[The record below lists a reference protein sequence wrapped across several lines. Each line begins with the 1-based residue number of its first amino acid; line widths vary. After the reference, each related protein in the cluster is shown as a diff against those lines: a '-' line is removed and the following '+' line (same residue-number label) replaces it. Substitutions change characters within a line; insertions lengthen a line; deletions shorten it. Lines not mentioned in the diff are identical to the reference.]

1 LNKKY
6 HQNSSW
12 QAIKKPLL
20 LLLLGCAVMIFFT
33 QEAMFQ
39 KMLAVAGG
47 LGTLISLIPKIFMG
61 ISNKPAEGGG

>member
-1 LNKKY
+1 
-6 HQNSSW
+6 
-12 QAIKKPLL
+12 
-20 LLLLGCAVMIFFT
+20 
-33 QEAMFQ
+33 MFQ